1 MFFGLTAVFYAQL
14 RLPTMSPQ
22 TYLDGLMSNRGYRVD
37 RVHTIDT
44 AYYSKPTPLQK
55 ASYQGFLINVAKSGD
70 VDGLADLLTSGLS
83 PNPSNLYGESLCH
96 LVCRLGKHHVLQT
109 MLQSGTSL
117 EICDDYGRTPLHDAC
132 WAGNPAFEVVDLIM
146 TAGREETH
154 HLFNMVDN
162 RGSTPLSY
170 IRKEHWAQWMEFLQ
184 SKKDIY
190 WPVVDKSKGK
200 KIPPVVAREL
210 PNSRPPKDP
219 ANALP
224 TEIAMMVASGTMSPI
239 EARQIV
245 HEEGDFDEDSSSSDS
260 YDESPDGSSCSLDD
274 EAECCSPFSRK
285 FGIQRAAE
293 SFSLSLVN
301 KSFW

>member
-1 MFFGLTAVFYAQL
+1 
-14 RLPTMSPQ
+14 
-22 TYLDGLMSNRGYRVD
+22 
-37 RVHTIDT
+37 
-44 AYYSKPTPLQK
+44 
-55 ASYQGFLINVAKSGD
+55 
-70 VDGLADLLTSGLS
+70 
-83 PNPSNLYGESLCH
+83 
-96 LVCRLGKHHVLQT
+96 

-146 TAGREETH
+146 TDGREETH

-170 IRKEHWAQWMEFLQ
+170 IRKEHWAKWMEFLQ

-190 WPVVDKSKGK
+190 WPIVDKSKGK
-200 KIPPVVAREL
+200 KIPPTIAREL